1 MEMLIL
7 IAGIS
12 LIFAGLVI
20 GWCAI
25 EISRLR
31 KENYNLRTPF

>member
-1 MEMLIL
+1 MSILIL
-7 IAGIS
+7 IAGVL
-12 LIFAGLVI
+12 LIIAGSVI